1 MLRRRG
7 TGKQKVVMVR
17 EKKIKEARVAAD
29 QEIAI
34 YRREEETKLT

>member
-1 MLRRRG
+1 MY
-7 TGKQKVVMVR
+7 R

-34 YRREEETKLT
+34 FRREEEVRYQQDIVKVAF